1 MDARVAKL
9 IVNRLGFGVLTLF
22 IVSLVVFTLTVLLP
36 GDAAQ
41 AALGQAATPEAVAAL
56 RTKMGLDVLPH
67 LRYMH
72 WLGGMLTGDFGY
84 SLVNNTPV
92 NDLLASRLP
101 MSLMLGAATAAVSIP
116 LALVLGIVSA
126 MKRGSL
132 IDRALNL
139 GTLSVVAVPEFL
151 VATIAVLVFAV
162 KLRWLSAL
170 SFASDVDSVG
180 SFLRAY
186 ALPVMTLCCVITAQM
201 ARMTRAALVDQLG
214 SPYVEMA
221 ILKGA
226 KPTRVVLTHA
236 LPNAIGPIA
245 NAIAFALSYLLS
257 GVVIVETIF
266 NYPGVASMMVDAV
279 ANRDIP
285 LVQSCAMIFSTAY
298 LVMVLLADLTAIL
311 SNPRLRHG

>member
-1 MDARVAKL
+1 MDARMARL
-9 IVNRLGFGVLTLF
+9 IVNRLGFGILTLF
-22 IVSLVVFTLTVLLP
+22 LVSLVVFTLTVLLP

-41 AALGQAATPEAVAAL
+41 AALGQAATPEAVAAM

-67 LRYMH
+67 LRYLH
-72 WLGGMLTGDFGY
+72 WLGGMLSGDFGY

-92 NDLLASRLP
+92 NELLASRLP

-126 MKRGSL
+126 MRRGSA

-226 KPTRVVLTHA
+226 RPTRVVLTHA

-285 LVQSCAMIFSTAY
+285 LVQSCAMIFSAAY
-298 LVMVLLADLTAIL
+298 LLMVLLADLTAIL